1 MTEALLEPAYKR
13 RFLLILFFVCLFNFA
28 DRAVFSV
35 VAPAMRFE
43 LHLTDF
49 QLGILQGFSFALL
62 YGGLGIPVGRLAER
76 YSRVRII
83 AWATGIWS
91 LATMCCGF
99 AGTFLQMMAARVTV
113 GMGEAGF
120 TAPAS
125 SLVAD
130 LFEPRRRASAMSIV
144 MLGLPLGTLVGA
156 IGGGLVAQAHG
167 WRTAFLVMGVPG
179 LLVALL
185 AWLLL
190 REPPRGLVEGLA
202 PSKKP
207 VPPLSA
213 VITHLLSVRTLRHVL
228 IGGAVSGIGIQGVS
242 QFMALLFT
250 RLFHLPIGAAGAL
263 FGLISGVS
271 LSIGLLLGA
280 MGTDRISHRD
290 DRWTAWGPAA
300 ALAVTPLFYLIGFNQ
315 SSVPAAAVL
324 LMGGGVMAMVSYGP
338 TLGLIANLTPVSMR
352 ASSAAVY
359 GMCSALVGVGL
370 GPTTVGFAS
379 DRLAALAFTAGDYAS
394 LCGPG
399 RPAAA
404 EQIAAACGQAA
415 LHGLREAM
423 MVAVLSFAWAA
434 VHFYLASRSLPADL
448 ARARSV
454 NALRAVPPG

>member
-35 VAPAMRFE
+35 VAPAMRLE

-379 DRLAALAFTAGDYAS
+379 DRLAALSFTAGDYAS